1 MLRINAITSASGATR
16 YYNDGLEKS
25 DYYAEKGEIIGNW
38 YGKGAERLNLSGEV
52 QKSDFEK
59 LCYNIDPNTN
69 EQLTAR
75 NNSGRRVG
83 YDFTFSVPKS
93 ISIAYAITEDK
104 EILSAFRSAVHAT
117 MSHAEEDVN
126 TRVRIGGKREDRNT
140 GNMLYGEYIHS
151 TARPVDGV
159 PDCHL
164 HAHCFAFNATYD
176 KEENRW
182 KAIELGKV
190 KSDGQYYETYF
201 HSELANNLEQAGFA
215 IERNK
220 RDFEL
225 AGFDRN
231 IVDKFSRRTLEID
244 HEAEKLGIETD
255 GLKSE
260 LGAKTRAH
268 KRTGMPYAELRQEWM
283 DRLSEDELNSVL
295 YAKKSSDA
303 VEKKKED
310 RQFEAKTDKRESPKE
325 DINYIDYALN
335 HALERKSVVEEK
347 ELLVLAAK
355 RSYGQTT
362 VPELKKEL
370 EQKQGLITQT
380 TKEGKFFTTKEALAE
395 EKKLVQS
402 TRKGRNQFVGIN
414 PSYQIENEKMSNE
427 QRQAVQHGLSSK
439 DQITI
444 ITGGAGTGKT
454 WSVKEIAK
462 GVEQAGIGFHAFAP
476 SAAAS
481 RDVQRKDGFEGATTI
496 ADLLQNEKQQN
507 KIKDGVMWIDEAGMV
522 GNKTMNS
529 IIDLANKQNAR
540 ILLTGDIKQHGA
552 VERGD
557 ALRIIQEYGG
567 VKPAYITKIQRQQK
581 WDYKTAVKAISEGKM
596 DKGFEQLEQMGAI
609 KENVAFQDSV
619 SQLSKE
625 YAQATKN
632 KESVL
637 LVATTHQQGKEA
649 TKGIREELK
658 KEELIKGK
666 EHSFE
671 VQQNLSYTNEQKKDA
686 VNYEEGMAIQF
697 HLGAKGITRGA
708 KYDVVGK
715 DKEGNVLVLPTVS
728 DKSNMPKTNKAS
740 EKKKEE
746 IKKPESSQP
755 QPQILPLEHS
765 ERFSVYQKSKIQL
778 AEGDKIRIT
787 QNGFSKAKKRLNNG
801 KILSVK
807 GFDDKGD
814 IIASTGKNNVTIPKD
829 YRNLTHGFYT
839 TSPASQGKS
848 VNRVLVLQD
857 TRSGKAANKEQ
868 FYVSA
873 SRGKFAISV
882 YTDDKKQ
889 LLYRSKQSSHR
900 MTATEMAK
908 NQIQP
913 SVQKTKDKATQIR
926 DQRSKLQTIGAI
938 YKTGLSK
945 LSSAWNKTKDMLR
958 FNSKPIQPKGNVGRT
973 K

>member
-38 YGKGAERLNLSGEV
+38 YGKGAERLNLFGEV

-59 LCYNIDPNTN
+59 LCYNTNPNTD

-75 NNSGRRVG
+75 NNDGRRVG

-93 ISIAYAITEDK
+93 ISIAYTITEDN
-104 EILSAFRSAVHAT
+104 EILAAFRSAVHAT
-117 MSHAEEDVN
+117 MSHAEESVN
-126 TRVRIGGKREDRNT
+126 TRVRIGGKKEDRNT
-140 GNMLYGEYIHS
+140 ANMIYGEYIHS

-176 KEENRW
+176 QQENRW
-182 KAIELGKV
+182 KAIELGQI

-201 HSELANNLEQAGFA
+201 NAELANNLEQAGFA

-220 RDFEL
+220 RNFEL

-231 IVDKFSRRTLEID
+231 IVDKFSNRTTEINK
-244 HEAEKLGIETD
+244 EAEKLGIQND
-255 GLKSE
+255 DIKST
-260 LGAKTRAH
+260 LGAKTRKH
-268 KRTGMPYAELRQEWM
+268 KRTGIPYSELRQEWM
-283 DRLSEDELNSVL
+283 ARLTDDELNSVFN
-295 YAKKSSDA
+295 AKKSGDA

-310 RQFEAKTDKRESPKE
+310 RQWEDKQLEAKTEKRIDGKAEV
-325 DINYIDYALN
+325 NYIDYALN

-355 RSYGQTT
+355 RGYGQTT
-362 VPELKKEL
+362 IPELKKDL
-370 EQKQGLITQT
+370 EQRQGLITKE
-380 TKEGKFFTTKEALAE
+380 TKKAKFFTTKEALAE
-395 EKKLVQS
+395 EKQLIQS
-402 TRKGRNQFVGIN
+402 TRKGRNNFAAIN
-414 PSYQIENEKMSNE
+414 PMYQPQNKEMSEE
-427 QRQAVQHGLSSK
+427 QKAAVQHTLSSK
-439 DQITI
+439 DLITAV
-444 ITGGAGTGKT
+444 TGGAGTGKT

-462 GVEQAGIGFHAFAP
+462 GIEQAGMGFHAFAP

-481 RDVQRKDGFEGATTI
+481 RGVQRQDGFEGATTI
-496 ADLLQNEKQQN
+496 ADLLQSEKQQN
-507 KIKDGVMWIDEAGMV
+507 KVKGGMIWIDEAGMV
-522 GNKTMNS
+522 GNKTMNQ
-529 IIDLANKQNAR
+529 IIAVAKKQEAR
-540 ILLTGDIKQHGA
+540 ILLTGDTKQHGA

-557 ALRIIQEYGG
+557 ALRIIKEFGG
-567 VKPAYITKIQRQQK
+567 VKPAYITKIQRQKK

-596 DKGFEQLEQMGAI
+596 EKGFAQLEQMGAI

-619 SQLSKE
+619 QQLSKE
-625 YAQATKN
+625 YVQAVKN

-637 LVATTHQQGKEA
+637 LVATTHQQGREA
-649 TKGIREELK
+649 AKVVREELRQAK
-658 KEELIKGK
+658 FIKGK
-666 EHSFE
+666 ERAFE
-671 VQQNLSYTNEQKKDA
+671 VQRNLSYTNEQKKDV
-686 VNYEEGMAIQF
+686 VNYESGMSIQF

-715 DKEGNVLVLPTVS
+715 DEKGNVLVQPTAL
-728 DKSNMPKTNKAS
+728 N
-740 EKKKEE
+740 EKKKDSAKQKKEE
-746 IKKPESSQP
+746 EPK
-755 QPQILPLEHS
+755 PQILPLEHS
-765 ERFSVYQKSKIQL
+765 ERFSVYQKSKIAL

-787 QNGFSKAKKRLNNG
+787 QNGFSKEKKRLNNG
-801 KILSVK
+801 KLLSVK
-807 GFDDKGD
+807 GFDDKGN
-814 IIASTGKNNVTIPKD
+814 IVASTGKNKITIPKD
-829 YRNLTHGFYT
+829 YRNFSHGFYT
-839 TSPASQGKS
+839 TSPASQGMS

-889 LLYRSKQSSHR
+889 LLYRAKQSSHR
-900 MTATEMAK
+900 VTASEIAK
-908 NQIQP
+908 NQVAP
-913 SVQKTKDKATQIR
+913 KG
-926 DQRSKLQTIGAI
+926 QRVREQRGKLQTINSI

-945 LSSAWNKTKDMLR
+945 LSGAWNKTKDMLR
-958 FNSKPIQPKGNVGRT
+958 FNSKPIQPKVHVGRT